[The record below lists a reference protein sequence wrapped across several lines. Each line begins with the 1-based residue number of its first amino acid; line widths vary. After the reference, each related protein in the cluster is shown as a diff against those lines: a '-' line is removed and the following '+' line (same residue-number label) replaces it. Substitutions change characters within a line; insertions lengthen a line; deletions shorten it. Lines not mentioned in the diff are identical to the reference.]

1 MIFEKTL
8 STINKYNLIQK
19 GDKIVLGLSG
29 GPDSVCLLH
38 ILHRLKD
45 VLDIEVYAAHLNHQ
59 IRGMEAQQD
68 ALYISKLCDSL
79 GVTVFIKSVNVPE
92 YCKENKLSLE
102 EGARK
107 LRYEM
112 FFDIKKKLNAD
123 KIAIAHNMNDQAE
136 TVLMRM
142 MRGTGLQ
149 GLKGIDF
156 IRDGVVIR
164 PILEIERSEIEA
176 YCEQFKLNPRID
188 STNLE
193 SIYTRNKIRLELI
206 PFMKENFNSNIVE
219 AIVRMSNSLRNDNEF
234 IEQEA
239 IRKFEDVSSKD
250 GGSVIIK
257 LDKYVNLH
265 KSLKSRIIRHAIKY
279 VLGDTNFIDQ
289 KHIEE
294 VLEFEDE
301 SKLDK
306 KLILPRGLF
315 IYRQKNKLLFTTK
328 EVVVEDVQFNYKI
341 PTNGYVKIPEANII
355 VETETISINRYKSL
369 KKDKSQKWFDSNKI
383 KGGIVVRS
391 RKSGDKVKLSMGSK
405 KLKELFIDLKI
416 PKEDRSRIPIVH
428 DDNGILCVGEL
439 RSSEAYKIDENTKEV
454 LKICFKKINN

>member
-8 STINKYNLIQK
+8 STIKKYNLIEK

-38 ILHRLKD
+38 ILNRLKE

-59 IRGMEAQQD
+59 IRGIEAQKD
-68 ALYISKLCDSL
+68 ALYVSQLCESL
-79 GVTVFIKSVNVPE
+79 GITFFVKSINVPQ

-112 FFDIKKKLNAD
+112 FFEIKDKLNAN

-149 GLKGIDF
+149 GLKGIDY
-156 IRDGVVIR
+156 IRDGIIIR

-176 YCEQFKLNPRID
+176 YCEKYELNPRID
-188 STNLE
+188 ATNLE
-193 SIYTRNKIRLELI
+193 SIYTRNKVRLELI
-206 PFMKENFNSNIVE
+206 PYMKENFNSNITE
-219 AIVRMSNSLRNDNEF
+219 SIVRMSNSLRNDNDF
-234 IEQEA
+234 IEEEA
-239 IRKFEDVSSKD
+239 FKKFKEVAFIN
-250 GGSVIIK
+250 GYNLEIK
-257 LDKYVNLH
+257 LDKYINLH
-265 KSLKSRIIRHAIKY
+265 KSLKTRIIRHGIKY

-294 VLEFEDE
+294 IIDLEGQN
-301 SKLDK
+301 KIDK
-306 KLILPRGLF
+306 KIVLPRGLF
-315 IYRQKNKLLFTTK
+315 VYRQKNKLIFTTK
-328 EVVVEDVQFNYKI
+328 EIIFEEIEFSYKV
-341 PTNGYVKIPEANII
+341 PKNGLVKINEANII
-355 VETETISINRYKSL
+355 IETETMSIKRYKSL
-369 KKDKSQKWFDSNKI
+369 KKDKSSKWFDCNKI
-383 KGGIVVRS
+383 EGGIIVRS
-391 RKSGDKVKLSMGSK
+391 KKPGDKIKLSVGSK

-416 PKEDRSRIPIVH
+416 PKEERDKIPVVQ
-428 DDNGILCVGEL
+428 DNNGILCVGNF
-439 RSSEAYKIDENTKEV
+439 RNSEAYKIDENTKEV
-454 LKICFKKINN
+454 LKICFKKI

>member
-38 ILHRLKD
+38 ILNRLKE

-59 IRGMEAQQD
+59 IRGIEAQKD
-68 ALYISKLCDSL
+68 ALYISKLCDEL
-79 GVTVFIKSVNVPE
+79 GVTYFIKSINVPE

-112 FFDIKKKLNAD
+112 FYEIKEKLNAD

-149 GLKGIDF
+149 GLKGIDY
-156 IRDGVVIR
+156 IRDGVIIR
-164 PILEIERSEIEA
+164 PILEIERAEIEA
-176 YCEQFKLNPRID
+176 YCEEYKLNPRID

-206 PFMKENFNSNIVE
+206 PFMRDNFNSNIIE
-219 AIVRMSNSLRNDNEF
+219 SIVRMSNSLKSDNEF
-234 IEQEA
+234 IEEEA
-239 IRKFEDVSSKD
+239 LRKFREVSSITSD
-250 GGSVIIK
+250 SVSIN
-257 LDKYVNLH
+257 LDKYISLH
-265 KSLKSRIIRHAIKY
+265 KSLKSRIIRHGIKY

-294 VLEFEDE
+294 VIEFEKED
-301 SKLDK
+301 KIDK
-306 KLILPRGLF
+306 KLVLPRGLF
-315 IYRQKNKLLFTTK
+315 VYRQKNKLLFTTK
-328 EVVVEDVQFNYKI
+328 EIIIEDIQFNYKI
-341 PTNGYVKIPEANII
+341 PTNGYVKINEANII
-355 VETETISINRYKSL
+355 IETETMPIKRYNALKGDKSL
-369 KKDKSQKWFDSNKI
+369 KWFDCNKI

-391 RKSGDKVKLSMGSK
+391 RMSGDKIRLSMGSK
-405 KLKELFIDLKI
+405 KIKQLFIDLKI
-416 PKEDRSRIPIVH
+416 PKEERCKVPILE
-428 DDNGILCVGEL
+428 DDNGILCVGNF
-439 RSSEAYKIDENTKEV
+439 RNSSKYRVDDNTKEV
-454 LKICFKKINN
+454 LKVCFKKI

>member
-8 STINKYNLIQK
+8 STIEKYNLIEN
-19 GDKIVLGLSG
+19 GDKVILGLSG

-38 ILHRLKD
+38 ILNRLKE

-59 IRGMEAQQD
+59 IRGMEAQKD
-68 ALYISKLCDSL
+68 ALYVSQLCESL
-79 GVTVFIKSVNVPE
+79 GITFFVKSMNVPQ

-112 FFDIKKKLNAD
+112 FFELKEKLNAN

-149 GLKGIDF
+149 GLKGIDY
-156 IRDGVVIR
+156 IRDGIIIR
-164 PILEIERSEIEA
+164 PLLEVERPEIES
-176 YCEQFKLNPRID
+176 YCEEYKLNPRID

-206 PFMKENFNSNIVE
+206 PYMRDNFNSNITE
-219 AIVRMSNSLRNDNEF
+219 SIVRMSNSLRSDNDF
-234 IEQEA
+234 IEEEA
-239 IRKFEDVSSKD
+239 FKKFKEVAFIN
-250 GGSVIIK
+250 GYNLEVN
-257 LDKYVNLH
+257 LQKYVNLH

-294 VLEFEDE
+294 VIELEGEN
-301 SKLDK
+301 KVDK
-306 KLILPRGLF
+306 KIILPRGLF
-315 IYRQKNKLLFTTK
+315 VYRQKNKLIFTTK
-328 EVVVEDVQFNYKI
+328 EIVLEEIEFSYKV
-341 PTNGYVKIPEANII
+341 PKNGFVKINEANII
-355 VETETISINRYKSL
+355 IETETMPINRYKAL
-369 KKDKSQKWFDSNKI
+369 KRDKSLKWFDCNKI
-383 KGGIVVRS
+383 KGGIIVRN
-391 RKSGDKVKLSMGSK
+391 RKSGDKIKLSMGSK

-416 PKEDRSRIPIVH
+416 PKEERSKVPVLQ
-428 DDNGILCVGEL
+428 DDNGILCVGNF
-439 RSSEAYKIDENTKEV
+439 RNSEAYKIDETTKEV
-454 LKICFKKINN
+454 LKICFKRI